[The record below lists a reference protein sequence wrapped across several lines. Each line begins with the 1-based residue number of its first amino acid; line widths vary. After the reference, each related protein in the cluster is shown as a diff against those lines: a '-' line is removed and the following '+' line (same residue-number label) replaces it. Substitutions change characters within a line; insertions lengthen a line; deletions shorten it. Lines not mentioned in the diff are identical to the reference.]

1 MHTLILPVP
10 ESSTLSLVAL
20 GTFLLLLGAYIR
32 RWLPRPQTPAQT
44 VKELLALTPTPT
56 TVYRASNI
64 DEPGGGTP
72 RRGANGSV
80 KRAVRTRD
88 AALPLPFIPPT
99 PASLRLSWR
108 DVNYAFATDDEL
120 LYCVSQVLQEC
131 RTTILDSEALS
142 KFWDIH
148 DELDKRAA
156 HRRAA
161 AAAEEGDIC

>member
-20 GTFLLLLGAYIR
+20 GTFLLLLGNYIR

-44 VKELLALTPTPT
+44 VKELLALTPAPT

-72 RRGANGSV
+72 RRGDNGSV
-80 KRAVRTRD
+80 KRAVKTHDR
-88 AALPLPFIPPT
+88 APKIPLPFIPPA
-99 PASLRLSWR
+99 PAALRLSWR

-120 LYCVSQVLQEC
+120 LYCVAQVLQEC
-131 RTTILDSEALS
+131 RTTILDAEALS
-142 KFWDIH
+142 KFWEIH

-161 AAAEEGDIC
+161 EAGGDIC